1 MNAKVIMRKEK
12 AASSA
17 STTLTLHL
25 LLTLFS
31 LLSLLTLLF
40 TVPHLS
46 ASPVIHPSQE
56 IDPFYIQLLNKAERF
71 FLEGDHQKAIEQ
83 LEIAA
88 FGLLNNKILQA
99 KANIYLSLAHYHL
112 RHTEKSE
119 AYARQVVDN
128 LTQQELERID
138 IPDQSLQEFTGLLAR
153 FQLSGYESETRVVV
167 KREENTTTNPTP
179 EETAADLEERIQAN
193 PSNIVLFYD
202 LYELY
207 KSDHNLKKARKTL
220 EKLVE
225 EHPDEVYAFYLLGLM
240 RFQQGKFK
248 DAEKHFT
255 EALRPRSNL
264 IISEDLTEEVRAYQI
279 LSAYLRGDENR
290 AREMMAESIHIFTE
304 AKINDLPLDAN
315 NKRLLLS
322 LK

>member
-1 MNAKVIMRKEK
+1 
-12 AASSA
+12 
-17 STTLTLHL
+17 
-25 LLTLFS
+25 
-31 LLSLLTLLF
+31 
-40 TVPHLS
+40 
-46 ASPVIHPSQE
+46 
-56 IDPFYIQLLNKAERF
+56 
-71 FLEGDHQKAIEQ
+71 
-83 LEIAA
+83 
-88 FGLLNNKILQA
+88 
-99 KANIYLSLAHYHL
+99 
-112 RHTEKSE
+112 
-119 AYARQVVDN
+119 VVDN
-128 LTQQELERID
+128 LTQQALQTID
-138 IPDQSLQEFTGLLAR
+138 IPDQSLQQFTGLLAR

-167 KREENTTTNPTP
+167 KREENTSTNPTP

-193 PSNIVLFYD
+193 PSHIVLFYD

-207 KSDHNLKKARKTL
+207 KSDHNPKKARKTL

-240 RFQQGKFK
+240 RFKQGKFK
-248 DAEKHFT
+248 DAESHFS

-264 IISEDLTEEVRAYQI
+264 IISEDLMEEIRAYQI
-279 LSAYLRGDENR
+279 LSAYLRGDEDR